1 MNLSNHAKKAPNQAD
16 NFSIFQSCLLPK
28 MRLSVVLKGRYT
40 GYMSLILHSGPSQA
54 GWGAHFLTDQ
64 LTLSQPG
71 GGAHYPH
78 AILCALPDF
87 QTLRRP
93 CNVTKFSITY

>member
-71 GGAHYPH
+71 GGHIIPTQYYVPS
-78 AILCALPDF
+78 LDSR
-87 QTLRRP
+87 TLRRP
-93 CNVTKFSITY
+93 